1 MQRGDVLSV
10 PSSSF
15 IRTGGDSN
23 LDSNLVSSPLN
34 GNEWKHKRVKNT
46 IGGQV
51 RKSGGR
57 GRALKRSYTY
67 AALSAYHSIFGNL
80 LTEEFRAEVRLLE
93 ICNFFERFITI
104 IVVVKR

>member
-15 IRTGGDSN
+15 IRTGGEGNVDS
-23 LDSNLVSSPLN
+23 SLVSSPLN
-34 GNEWKHKRVKNT
+34 GNQWKHKRVKNT

-80 LTEEFRAEVRLLE
+80 LTEEFRAEVRLLK
-93 ICNFFERFITI
+93 ICHFL
-104 IVVVKR
+104 KDSLPLSM